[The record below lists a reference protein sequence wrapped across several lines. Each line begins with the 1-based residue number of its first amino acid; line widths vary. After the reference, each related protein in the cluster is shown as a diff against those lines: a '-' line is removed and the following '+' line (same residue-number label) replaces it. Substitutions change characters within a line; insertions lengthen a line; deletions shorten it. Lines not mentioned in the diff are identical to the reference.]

1 MEALRTMSI
10 KVKLIV
16 MVTLSLVITGMLSFV
31 VLTGLST
38 MNDTMHEIV
47 DIDSEQ
53 VVISKTIIIKVL
65 EMRIDERNIIIA
77 STKEEIDEYVSDF
90 NAKKLELNTL
100 IQSLRDLTKKAEDKV
115 KIDNFKHAMDSYEED
130 FEKVVAFSIAHND
143 EDAMALSNGTAK
155 KDIDEE
161 RNVLLS
167 MVKHNLEKMDED
179 KITSNERY
187 LDIRNTS
194 LGVLVFDIF
203 TSVFLSFFII
213 RQLTVSVNAFKNKLQ
228 TASDTKDLTLT
239 YAVKGPLEINDMD
252 EAYNSLMKSLRNLVN
267 ESKQSS
273 SENASISH
281 ELSTTAL
288 GVGKNVEKS
297 VTVVEKATD
306 RANIINSEIITAI
319 EDAIRSKE
327 EIIAANE
334 NLNVAR
340 NDIVALTERVEQ
352 SAELEIELA
361 HRMQTLSNDATQVK
375 SVLEVIGDIADQ
387 TNLLALNAA
396 IEAARAGEHGRGFA
410 VVADEVRKLAER
422 TQKSLV
428 EINATINV
436 IVQSIVGVSGQM
448 TSNSEGIQALA
459 GVSDDLEKKII
470 FSVAIVNKAVKAT
483 DKTVDDF
490 QKTGKDVD
498 TIVVQISEINKLS
511 SQNAR
516 NVEEIASAS
525 DHLNSMT
532 DSLHA
537 KLEAF
542 KT

>member
-306 RANIINSEIITAI
+306 RANIIN
-319 EDAIRSKE
+319 
-327 EIIAANE
+327 
-334 NLNVAR
+334 
-340 NDIVALTERVEQ
+340 
-352 SAELEIELA
+352 
-361 HRMQTLSNDATQVK
+361 
-375 SVLEVIGDIADQ
+375 
-387 TNLLALNAA
+387 
-396 IEAARAGEHGRGFA
+396 
-410 VVADEVRKLAER
+410 
-422 TQKSLV
+422 
-428 EINATINV
+428 
-436 IVQSIVGVSGQM
+436 
-448 TSNSEGIQALA
+448 
-459 GVSDDLEKKII
+459 
-470 FSVAIVNKAVKAT
+470 
-483 DKTVDDF
+483 
-490 QKTGKDVD
+490 
-498 TIVVQISEINKLS
+498 
-511 SQNAR
+511 
-516 NVEEIASAS
+516 
-525 DHLNSMT
+525 
-532 DSLHA
+532 
-537 KLEAF
+537 
-542 KT
+542 